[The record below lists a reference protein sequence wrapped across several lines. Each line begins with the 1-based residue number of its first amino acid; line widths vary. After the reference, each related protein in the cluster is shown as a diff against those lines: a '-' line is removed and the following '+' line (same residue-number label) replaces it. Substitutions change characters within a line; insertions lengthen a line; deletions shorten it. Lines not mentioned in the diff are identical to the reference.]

1 MLGAYRELSRNGCQ
15 MQRENLGLSMAVAL
29 LGAAAASAADLPRMP
44 DGTPDLQ
51 GIWTG
56 GTLTPFE
63 RPPQLGTQLPEEQRA
78 EHQRSAAEKFWAAG
92 HKPGDVGRDNDAFI
106 DQDLKILPNGQ
117 TSLVVGPADGRVPLR
132 PESARRRDFN
142 LNNFDSYETMS
153 QWDRCI
159 TREPTTMFP
168 VVYNNAY
175 QIVQTPGYVLIVAEM
190 IHDARI
196 IPISRDPI
204 SRDPISRDRSS
215 AHVDPRV
222 RSWGGDSR
230 GRWEGSTLVVE
241 TRNFNER
248 GWIATGQNAAVRGVP
263 YSDQLQ
269 IVERFT
275 RVDRNTLQYE
285 ITIDDPP
292 NYTAPWKIA
301 YPLARDD
308 EYQIYE
314 YACHEGN
321 HAIELMLRGAR
332 VQEQAAQKP

>member
-1 MLGAYRELSRNGCQ
+1 
-15 MQRENLGLSMAVAL
+15 MQRMACRLPSWIASGVL
-29 LGAAAASAADLPRMP
+29 VGGAACAAESP
-44 DGTPDLQ
+44 PDLE
-51 GIWTG
+51 GIWTS

-63 RPPQLGTQLPEEQRA
+63 RPAQLPAGERSEQ
-78 EHQRSAAEKFWAAG
+78 QRVAAEKFWAAG

-106 DQDLKILPNGQ
+106 DQHLAILPNGQ
-117 TSLVVGPADGRVPLR
+117 TSLVVEPADGKVPFR
-132 PESARRRDFN
+132 PEALTRRDFN
-142 LNNFDSYETMS
+142 LTSFDSYETMS

-175 QIVQTPGYVLIVAEM
+175 QIVQTPGYVLIVTEM

-196 IPISRDPI
+196 IPI
-204 SRDPISRDRSS
+204 DRGEH
-215 AHVDPRV
+215 ADARV

-230 GRWEGSTLVVE
+230 GHWEGKTLVVD
-241 TRNFNER
+241 TANFNAR
-248 GWIATGQNAAVRGVP
+248 GWIATGANSAALRGAP
-263 YSDQLQ
+263 YSEQLH

-275 RVDRNTLQYE
+275 PLDRATMQYE
-285 ITIDDPP
+285 ITIDDPA

-308 EYQIYE
+308 KYQMFE

-321 HAIELMLRGAR
+321 RAIELILGGAR
-332 VQEQAAQKP
+332 AQERVTAR

>member
-1 MLGAYRELSRNGCQ
+1 MRAPSHRSSRRLAWIVSGV
-15 MQRENLGLSMAVAL
+15 LAG
-29 LGAAAASAADLPRMP
+29 GAACAAESP
-44 DGTPDLQ
+44 PDLQ
-51 GIWTG
+51 GIWTS

-63 RPPQLGTQLPEEQRA
+63 RPAQLPEGERSEQ
-78 EHQRSAAEKFWAAG
+78 QRVAAEKFWAAG

-106 DQDLKILPNGQ
+106 DQHLAILPNGQ
-117 TSLVVGPADGRVPLR
+117 TSLVVEPADGKVPFR
-132 PESARRRDFN
+132 PEALKRRDFN
-142 LNNFDSYETMS
+142 LTSFDSYETMS

-175 QIVQTPGYVLIVAEM
+175 QIVQTPGYVLIVTEM

-196 IPISRDPI
+196 IPIGRGGHAD
-204 SRDPISRDRSS
+204 
-215 AHVDPRV
+215 ARV

-230 GRWEGSTLVVE
+230 GHWEGKTLVVD
-241 TRNFNER
+241 TTNFNAR
-248 GWIATGQNAAVRGVP
+248 GWIATGGNSAALRGAP
-263 YSDQLQ
+263 YSEQLH

-275 RVDRNTLQYE
+275 PTDRATMQYE
-285 ITIDDPP
+285 ITIEDPA

-308 EYQIYE
+308 QYQMFE

-321 HAIELMLRGAR
+321 RAIEMILGGAR
-332 VQEQAAQKP
+332 AQERVTAR

>member
-1 MLGAYRELSRNGCQ
+1 MGYQSAYRLPIWVTA
-15 MQRENLGLSMAVAL
+15 AVLA
-29 LGAAAASAADLPRMP
+29 GGAASAADLPRMP

-51 GIWTG
+51 GIWTS

-63 RPPQLGTQLPEEQRA
+63 RPPQAAAQLPETDRA
-78 EHQRSAAEKFWAAG
+78 EQARVAAEKFWAAG
-92 HKPGDVGRDNDAFI
+92 HKPGEVGRDNDAFI
-106 DQDLKILPNGQ
+106 DQHLTTLANGQ
-117 TSLVVGPADGRVPLR
+117 TSLVVEPADGRVPLR
-132 PESARRRDFN
+132 PEAGRRRDFN
-142 LNNFDSYETMS
+142 VSSFDTYETMS

-175 QIVQTPGYVLIVAEM
+175 QIVQTPGYVVIAAEM

-196 IPISRDPI
+196 IPIGRDG
-204 SRDPISRDRSS
+204 RA
-215 AHVDPRV
+215 AHPDARV

-230 GRWEGSTLVVE
+230 GHWEGATLVVD
-241 TRNFNER
+241 TANFNDR
-248 GWIATGQNAAVRGVP
+248 GWIATGQNSALRGVP
-263 YSDQLQ
+263 VSEQLH

-285 ITIDDPP
+285 IRIEDPV
-292 NYTAPWKIA
+292 NYTGPWKVS

-308 EYQIYE
+308 QYQMFE

-332 VQEQAAQKP
+332 VQEQMTTR

>member
-1 MLGAYRELSRNGCQ
+1 LAWIVSGVLAG
-15 MQRENLGLSMAVAL
+15 
-29 LGAAAASAADLPRMP
+29 GAACGAESP
-44 DGTPDLQ
+44 PDLQ
-51 GIWTG
+51 GIWTS

-63 RPPQLGTQLPEEQRA
+63 RPAQLPDGERSEQ
-78 EHQRSAAEKFWAAG
+78 QRVAAEKFWAAG

-106 DQDLKILPNGQ
+106 DQHLAILPNGQ
-117 TSLVVGPADGRVPLR
+117 TSLVVEPADGKVPFR
-132 PESARRRDFN
+132 PEALKRRDFN
-142 LNNFDSYETMS
+142 LTSFDSYETMS

-175 QIVQTPGYVLIVAEM
+175 QIVQTPGYVLIVTEM

-196 IPISRDPI
+196 IPIGRGGHAD
-204 SRDPISRDRSS
+204 
-215 AHVDPRV
+215 ARV

-230 GRWEGSTLVVE
+230 GHWEGKTLVVD
-241 TRNFNER
+241 TTNFNAR
-248 GWIATGQNAAVRGVP
+248 GWIATGGNSAALRGAP
-263 YSDQLQ
+263 YSEQLH

-275 RVDRNTLQYE
+275 PTDRATMQYE
-285 ITIDDPP
+285 ITIEDPA

-308 EYQIYE
+308 QYQMFE

-321 HAIELMLRGAR
+321 RAIEMILGGAR
-332 VQEQAAQKP
+332 AQERVTAR

>member
-1 MLGAYRELSRNGCQ
+1 MLGP
-15 MQRENLGLSMAVAL
+15 MQRMARRYSSWIASGLLVGGTA
-29 LGAAAASAADLPRMP
+29 GAAPSP
-44 DGTPDLQ
+44 PDLQ
-51 GIWTG
+51 GIWTS

-63 RPPQLGTQLPEEQRA
+63 RPAQLPAGDESEQ
-78 EHQRSAAEKFWAAG
+78 QRVASEKFWAAG

-106 DQDLKILPNGQ
+106 DQHLAILPGGQ
-117 TSLVVGPADGRVPLR
+117 TSLIVEPADGKVPFR
-132 PESARRRDFN
+132 PEALKRRDFN
-142 LNNFDSYETMS
+142 LTNFDSYETMS

-190 IHDARI
+190 IHDARV
-196 IPISRDPI
+196 IPISADGRT
-204 SRDPISRDRSS
+204 
-215 AHVDPRV
+215 AHSDSRV

-230 GRWEGSTLVVE
+230 GHWEGSTLVVD
-241 TRNFNER
+241 TTNFSDH
-248 GWIATGQNAAVRGVP
+248 GWISTGANSMPLRGTPV
-263 YSDQLQ
+263 SEQLH

-275 RVDRNTLQYE
+275 PVDHATLQYE
-285 ITIDDPP
+285 ITIDDPA

-308 EYQIYE
+308 KYQMFE

-321 HAIELMLRGAR
+321 RAIELILSGAR
-332 VQEQAAQKP
+332 AQEQTSRN

>member
-1 MLGAYRELSRNGCQ
+1 MRAPSHRSSRRLAWIVSGV
-15 MQRENLGLSMAVAL
+15 LAG
-29 LGAAAASAADLPRMP
+29 GAACGAESP
-44 DGTPDLQ
+44 PDLQ
-51 GIWTG
+51 GIWTS

-63 RPPQLGTQLPEEQRA
+63 RPAQLPDGERSEQ
-78 EHQRSAAEKFWAAG
+78 QRVAAEKFWAAG

-106 DQDLKILPNGQ
+106 DQHLAILPNGQ
-117 TSLVVGPADGRVPLR
+117 TSLVVEPADGKVPFR
-132 PESARRRDFN
+132 PEALKRRDFN
-142 LNNFDSYETMS
+142 LTSFDSYETMS

-175 QIVQTPGYVLIVAEM
+175 QIVQTPGYVLIVTEM

-196 IPISRDPI
+196 IPIGRGGHAD
-204 SRDPISRDRSS
+204 
-215 AHVDPRV
+215 ARV

-230 GRWEGSTLVVE
+230 GHWEGKTLVVD
-241 TRNFNER
+241 TTNFNAR
-248 GWIATGQNAAVRGVP
+248 GWIATGGNSAALRGAP
-263 YSDQLQ
+263 YSEQLH

-275 RVDRNTLQYE
+275 PTDRATMQYE
-285 ITIDDPP
+285 ITIEDPA

-308 EYQIYE
+308 QYQMFE

-321 HAIELMLRGAR
+321 RAIEMILGGAR
-332 VQEQAAQKP
+332 ARERVTAR

>member
-1 MLGAYRELSRNGCQ
+1 
-15 MQRENLGLSMAVAL
+15 MQTRCGLSIVVASGFL
-29 LGAAAASAADLPRMP
+29 AANIACGAGLPRMP

-63 RPPQLGTQLPEEQRA
+63 RPAQAGTQLPESARDEAQRTA
-78 EHQRSAAEKFWAAG
+78 TEKFWAAG
-92 HKPGDVGRDNDAFI
+92 HKPGEVGRDNDAFI

-117 TSLVVGPADGRVPLR
+117 TSLVVEPADGKVPLR
-132 PESARRRDFN
+132 PEAAKRRDFN
-142 LNNFDSYETMS
+142 QSSFDSYETMS

-196 IPISRDPI
+196 IPMGKSG
-204 SRDPISRDRSS
+204 
-215 AHVDPRV
+215 AQHVDSRV

-230 GRWEGSTLVVE
+230 GHWEGSTLVVE
-241 TRNFNER
+241 TTNFHGR
-248 GWIATGQNAAVRGVP
+248 GWLTTGLNAVPVRGVP
-263 YSDQLQ
+263 TSEQLR

-275 RVDRNTLQYE
+275 RVSHDTMQYE
-285 ITIDDPP
+285 IAIDDPVS
-292 NYTAPWKIA
+292 YTAPWKIA

-308 EYQIYE
+308 QYQMFE

-321 HAIELMLRGAR
+321 HAIELILRGAR
-332 VQEQAAQKP
+332 VQEQLPTR

>member
-1 MLGAYRELSRNGCQ
+1 MSLWVAFGMLVGGTAC
-15 MQRENLGLSMAVAL
+15 
-29 LGAAAASAADLPRMP
+29 AAESPP
-44 DGTPDLQ
+44 DIE
-51 GIWTG
+51 GIWTS

-63 RPPQLGTQLPEEQRA
+63 RPAQAGTHLPEADRTEQ
-78 EHQRSAAEKFWAAG
+78 QRVASEKFWAAG

-106 DQDLKILPNGQ
+106 DQQLAILPNGQ
-117 TSLVVGPADGRVPLR
+117 TSLIVEPADGKVPFR
-132 PESARRRDFN
+132 PEALQRRDFN
-142 LNNFDSYETMS
+142 LSNFDTYQTMS

-196 IPISRDPI
+196 IPIGRDAQA
-204 SRDPISRDRSS
+204 
-215 AHVDPRV
+215 AHADARV

-230 GRWEGSTLVVE
+230 GHWEGKTLVVE
-241 TRNFNER
+241 STNFNDH
-248 GWIATGQNAAVRGVP
+248 GWIATGGNAVPLRGTPV
-263 YSDQLQ
+263 SEQLR

-275 RVDRNTLQYE
+275 RIDHDTMQYE
-285 ITIDDPP
+285 ITIEDPA
-292 NYTAPWKIA
+292 NYTAPWKVA

-308 EYQIYE
+308 RYQMFE

-321 HAIELMLRGAR
+321 RAIELILGGAR
-332 VQEQAAQKP
+332 AQEQVTTR